1 MKYIL
6 NVLSKIKKDIKNYFS
21 NYIKIVMLENKYNCS
36 ISSQSTFTGPFNNIS
51 IGKNTRIN
59 KLSNFRFKKG
69 KISLGRNIIV
79 AQYVSVI
86 THSYNYEKSEN
97 IKDQKMYSK
106 DVKIGNDVWL
116 GAYSVIM
123 PGTKIGDGAIIGA
136 HSVVNTDVP
145 DYEIWAGIPARKI
158 KSR

>member
-1 MKYIL
+1 MNYIL
-6 NVLSKIKKDIKNYFS
+6 KILSKIKKDIKNYFS
-21 NYIKIVMLENKYNCS
+21 NYFKIVMLENKYNCS
-36 ISSQSTFTGPFNNIS
+36 ISSQSTFTGPINNIS
-51 IGKNTRIN
+51 IGENTRIN

-79 AQYVSVI
+79 AQYVSII

-106 DVKIGNDVWL
+106 DIKIGDDVWL

-145 DYEIWAGIPARKI
+145 DHEIWAGIPARKI

>member
-1 MKYIL
+1 
-6 NVLSKIKKDIKNYFS
+6 
-21 NYIKIVMLENKYNCS
+21 MLENKYNCS
-36 ISSQSTFTGPFNNIS
+36 ISSQSTFTGPINNIS

-97 IKDQKMYSK
+97 IKDQKMYCK

-123 PGTKIGDGAIIGA
+123 PGTRIGDGAIIGA